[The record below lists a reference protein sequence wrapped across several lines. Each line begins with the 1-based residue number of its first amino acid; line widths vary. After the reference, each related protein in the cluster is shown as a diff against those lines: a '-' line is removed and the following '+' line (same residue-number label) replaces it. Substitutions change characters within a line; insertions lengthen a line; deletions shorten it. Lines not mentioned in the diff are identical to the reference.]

1 MRRRFVFEPFFIVIQ
16 RSVSDEGSRVHQRTC
31 YRDPSLHF
39 VPFWMTEKRE
49 RPLWN
54 SVYSVVNIPKR
65 PVSEGCKV
73 AVAKCQSYAFRMEQ
87 KTQPAT
93 RNFFRFSFGV
103 RVCVCVP
110 YIYKIKKIIYYIE
123 LRYTRPLRVGK
134 NTTSKSKAQPGCKL
148 RSCNKVLWEILH
160 DNGYYAP
167 TLSNWNSQI
176 R

>member
-1 MRRRFVFEPFFIVIQ
+1 MLPGSFTSL
-16 RSVSDEGSRVHQRTC
+16 RSVLDDRKKRKTSVELRVLRGGLSKT
-31 YRDPSLHF
+31 
-39 VPFWMTEKRE
+39 
-49 RPLWN
+49 
-54 SVYSVVNIPKR
+54 

-73 AVAKCQSYAFRMEQ
+73 AVAKCQSYAFRREQ

-110 YIYKIKKIIYYIE
+110 YIYKIKIKKIIYYIE

-160 DNGYYAP
+160 DNVYYAP

>member
-1 MRRRFVFEPFFIVIQ
+1 MFPGSFTSL
-16 RSVSDEGSRVHQRTC
+16 RSVLDDRKKRKTSVELRVLRGELSKT
-31 YRDPSLHF
+31 
-39 VPFWMTEKRE
+39 
-49 RPLWN
+49 
-54 SVYSVVNIPKR
+54 

-73 AVAKCQSYAFRMEQ
+73 AVAKCQSYAFRREQ

-110 YIYKIKKIIYYIE
+110 YIYKIKIKKIIYYIE

-148 RSCNKVLWEILH
+148 RSCNKVLWEIPH

>member
-1 MRRRFVFEPFFIVIQ
+1 MQTRFFTLFNHTSSLLTLLKEDGKT
-16 RSVSDEGSRVHQRTC
+16 SVELRVLRGEHSKT
-31 YRDPSLHF
+31 
-39 VPFWMTEKRE
+39 
-49 RPLWN
+49 
-54 SVYSVVNIPKR
+54 

-93 RNFFRFSFGV
+93 RNFFWLSFGV

-110 YIYKIKKIIYYIE
+110 YIYKIKIKKIIYYIE